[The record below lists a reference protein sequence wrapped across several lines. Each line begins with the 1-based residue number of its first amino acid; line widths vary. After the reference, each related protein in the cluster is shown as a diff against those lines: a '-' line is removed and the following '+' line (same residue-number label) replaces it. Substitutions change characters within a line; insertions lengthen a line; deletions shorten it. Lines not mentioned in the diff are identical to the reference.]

1 MAWQH
6 ANKAAN
12 ASGPLARGQ
21 RLLLRLISG
30 TRFCRNHFG
39 PRLADE
45 VHRDIPTRQL
55 SAAVMRRDTEIS
67 CLCNYQSKQI
77 NYRARSRSTLKSDLD
92 WVLKEALLVKVG
104 VKSDDSNVG
113 IISFMLQ
120 REHYREFGN
129 YNRKTRGRDFLED
142 VNYAHRIAVSVLNG
156 GFAGEKQES
165 AHKFSPAISV
175 CES

>member
-1 MAWQH
+1 V
-6 ANKAAN
+6 
-12 ASGPLARGQ
+12 
-21 RLLLRLISG
+21 I
-30 TRFCRNHFG
+30 
-39 PRLADE
+39 
-45 VHRDIPTRQL
+45 
-55 SAAVMRRDTEIS
+55 
-67 CLCNYQSKQI
+67 NYQFKQI

-142 VNYAHRIAVSVLNG
+142 VNYAHRIA
-156 GFAGEKQES
+156 AT
-165 AHKFSPAISV
+165 
-175 CES
+175 